1 MERLHL
7 ARMTATE
14 IQKLQRATPFHPYRI
29 HIAGGRTVRVPHPDF
44 LAISPTGRTA
54 TAYWENGEIE
64 IMDIFLISDLA
75 VEEPASPEPPASNGE
90 GTAAR
95 G

>member
-1 MERLHL
+1 MERFHL

-14 IQKLQRATPFHPYRI
+14 IQKLQRATPFYPYRI
-29 HIAGGRTVRVPHPDF
+29 HLADGRTVRVPQPDF
-44 LAISPTGRTA
+44 LAISPTGRMA
-54 TAYWENGEIE
+54 SAFSEDGEFH
-64 IMDIFLISDLA
+64 IMDIFLITDLTA
-75 VEEPASPEPPASNGE
+75 EEPASPEPPASNGE